1 MENKSLIKE
10 NIFTNKIKRI
20 LFNLLKKLKI
30 KKNDDYDTKK
40 TNKNAVI
47 TDVYKNN
54 QIGGIKSIYSSAASL
69 ARKGQPGFW

>member
-30 KKNDDYDTKK
+30 KKIDDYDTKK
-40 TNKNAVI
+40 TN
-47 TDVYKNN
+47 
-54 QIGGIKSIYSSAASL
+54 
-69 ARKGQPGFW
+69 